1 MEEEEVVMSVA
12 LSGFLSTEDG
22 ASPGNYGLRDQ
33 IMALEWVRDVISD
46 FSGDP
51 TNVTIFGESAGGASV
66 SCWFFREKPK
76 VCVFFIFFPH
86 RASFLSIFRNYFVF
100 TNSVD
105 TLERSLLDLCVCL
118 FASTPT
124 VLSGR

>member
-1 MEEEEVVMSVA
+1 MSAA

-46 FSGDP
+46 FNGDP

-66 SCWFFREKPK
+66 SLLVLSREAKGL
-76 VCVFFIFFPH
+76 CLFSFSPH
-86 RASFLSIFRNYFVF
+86 RASFLSILR
-100 TNSVD
+100 
-105 TLERSLLDLCVCL
+105 TLFSPVQLTLKRSLRDLCVCL

-124 VLSGR
+124 MLGGR

>member
-66 SCWFFREKPK
+66 SLLVLSREAKG
-76 VCVFFIFFPH
+76 
-86 RASFLSIFRNYFVF
+86 L
-100 TNSVD
+100 
-105 TLERSLLDLCVCL
+105 CL
-118 FASTPT
+118 FHFFSPQSFIP
-124 VLSGR
+124 VHFSQLLCFHQFS

>member
-66 SCWFFREKPK
+66 SLLVLSREAKGL
-76 VCVFFIFFPH
+76 CLFLFFPH
-86 RASFLSIFRNYFVF
+86 RASFLSIFRTYFVF
-100 TNSVD
+100 TSSVD
-105 TLERSLLDLCVCL
+105 SLERSLRDLCVCL

-124 VLSGR
+124 MLGGR

>member
-1 MEEEEVVMSVA
+1 MSAA

-46 FSGDP
+46 FNGDP

-66 SCWFFREKPK
+66 SLLVLSREAKGLCLFSFSPPQG
-76 VCVFFIFFPH
+76 FIPVH
-86 RASFLSIFRNYFVF
+86 SSHFVF
-100 TNSVD
+100 TSAVD
-105 TLERSLLDLCVCL
+105 SQKV
-118 FASTPT
+118 FA
-124 VLSGR
+124 